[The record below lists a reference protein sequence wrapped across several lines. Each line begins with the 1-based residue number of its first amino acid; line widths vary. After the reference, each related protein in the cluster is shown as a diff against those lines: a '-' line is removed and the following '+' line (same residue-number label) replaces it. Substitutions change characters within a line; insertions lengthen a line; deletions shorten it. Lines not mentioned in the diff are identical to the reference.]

1 MDSRHLQLV
10 KELGKVSDQLVDI
23 LDYTIVYPDTMERL
37 DDRYNDIARAIVDL
51 KDLLRHVED
60 DLWSKHVQS
69 LPT

>member
-10 KELGKVSDQLVDI
+10 KELGRVSDQLVDI

-37 DDRYNDIARAIVDL
+37 DDRYNDIASAIADL

-60 DLWSKHVQS
+60 DLWSKHIQS